1 MLKSPLPGSDDLLR
15 RIKVAQGPDRR
26 PLLIAVDGADG
37 VGKSS
42 LASWLAW
49 QLGMPAVYLDVYLIR
64 DSKPFKWRTDEV
76 GRLVQNRIDGG
87 RPIIVE
93 GVFVL
98 DVLDQIHRAPDFI
111 AYVCGEGGHT
121 LSELL
126 DDYRLRRKPM
136 AIAQFSIDGF
146 DEEKG

>member
-1 MLKSPLPGSDDLLR
+1 LS
-15 RIKVAQGPDRR
+15 RIKDALGAGRR
-26 PLLIAVDGADG
+26 PLLIAIDGADG

-42 LASWLAW
+42 LASWFAW
-49 QLGMPAVYLDVYLIR
+49 QLGMPAVHLDLYLIK
-64 DSKPFKWRTDEV
+64 DTKPLKWRTDEV
-76 GRLVQNRIDGG
+76 GRLVQNRIDSG

-98 DVLDQIHRAPDFI
+98 DVLDQIHRAAAFI
-111 AYVCGEGGHT
+111 VYVCGEGGHT

-136 AIAQFSIDGF
+136 AIAQFSIGGF
-146 DEEKG
+146 DEEKV